1 VQLDSPQ
8 SIQEQNDLETTPYQH
23 IDEAVHL
30 LLVED
35 DEVDA
40 EAIVRAFRRQRLKNP
55 ITIVSDGLD
64 ALRALRGEGD
74 MALVRSP
81 YLILLDLNMPR
92 MNGVEFLQILRQDP
106 QLMCS
111 VVFILTTSDS
121 DQDKLAAYNAQIAGY
136 FLKQRAGEN
145 FTNLVDMLS
154 MYWRMIEFPP
164 EEQQP

>member
-1 VQLDSPQ
+1 MLFNAPASF
-8 SIQEQNDLETTPYQH
+8 QEQNNTGPIVHERLS
-23 IDEAVHL
+23 EAVHL

-40 EAIVRAFRRQRLKNP
+40 EAIVRAFRRQNLKNP
-55 ITIVSDGLD
+55 ITIVSDGFD
-64 ALRALRGEGD
+64 ALCVLRGECGKTRLR
-74 MALVRSP
+74 AP

-92 MNGVEFLQILRQDP
+92 MNGVEFLHTLRQDP
-106 QLMCS
+106 HLMAS
-111 VVFILTTSDS
+111 VVFVLTTSDS

-145 FTNLVDMLS
+145 FTDLVELLS

-164 EEQQP
+164 EEQL

>member
-1 VQLDSPQ
+1 MV
-8 SIQEQNDLETTPYQH
+8 EQNNIEPMVRQQLNET
-23 IDEAVHL
+23 VHL

-40 EAIVRAFRRQRLKNP
+40 EAIVRAFRRQNLKNP
-55 ITIVSDGLD
+55 ITIVSDGFD
-64 ALRALRGEGD
+64 ALCVLRGECGR
-74 MALVRSP
+74 VRLQAP

-106 QLMCS
+106 QLMYS

-121 DQDKLAAYNAQIAGY
+121 DQDKLAAYHAQIAGY

-145 FTNLVDMLS
+145 FVNLVELLS

-164 EEQQP
+164 EEQP